1 MSIGVEFWNLL
12 DSFRNCKNWIKNVKT
27 SERQKEKKL
36 KNQPKKKM
44 STQHRNIT
52 EIWVTFYILKF
63 KILKLL
69 KGQKN
74 WRFN

>member
-1 MSIGVEFWNLL
+1 MLKLL
-12 DSFRNCKNWIKNVKT
+12 KGKKKKNWRIN
-27 SERQKEKKL
+27 QKI
-36 KNQPKKKM
+36 KKKM

>member
-36 KNQPKKKM
+36 KNQPKNKK
-44 STQHRNIT
+44 
-52 EIWVTFYILKF
+52 
-63 KILKLL
+63 
-69 KGQKN
+69 KN
-74 WRFN
+74 VYTT